1 MLIHLIKPLKK
12 TTVSY
17 VARPLL
23 VTPNRVVVRA
33 LWTRPAVDL
42 GYTQVEPGDILD
54 EHFYTDTWYNVFAW
68 YTQTGIL
75 RGWYCNVTRPA
86 VLHPHRLTSVDLELD
101 LFVSANRSVLTR
113 LDVDEFEARAYRTH
127 DPDVY
132 REGYAALFDLEERA
146 RAGLAP
152 FDRTELL

>member
-23 VTPNRVVVRA
+23 VTPNCAVVRA

-42 GYTQVEPGDILD
+42 GYTQVAPGDVLD
-54 EHFYTDTWYNVFAW
+54 EHFYADRWYNIFAW
-68 YTQTGIL
+68 YTKTGVL

-86 VLHPHRLTSVDLELD
+86 ILRAQSLTSVDLELD
-101 LFVSANRSVLTR
+101 LFVSADRGVLTR
-113 LDVDEFEARAYRTH
+113 LDVDEFEARGYRTH
-127 DPDVY
+127 DPAVY
-132 REGYAALFDLEERA
+132 AAGYAALGELEERA